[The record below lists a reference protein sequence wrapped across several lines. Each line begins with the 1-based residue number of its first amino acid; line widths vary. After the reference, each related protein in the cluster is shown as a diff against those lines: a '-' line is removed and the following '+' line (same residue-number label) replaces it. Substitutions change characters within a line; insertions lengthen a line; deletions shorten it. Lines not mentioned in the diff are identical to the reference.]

1 MRRPRNKLNS
11 CSCPM
16 MATTVHP
23 QQPSIMMIPRPLML
37 AMVYSSLSGLLS
49 GYQMGIAGG
58 TLKSLQS
65 SSLDI
70 TSSQAGHITSIYFIG
85 LMVAG
90 PFGGYAT
97 DKFGRRTCILY
108 MDGLLFVG
116 SLLLAVAPNYNTILA
131 GRFIVGCATAVS
143 LVAAVSYLTELAS
156 VNHNHAQ
163 HHRGALVLSVQA
175 SIALGFLA
183 SYLASYALSTTA
195 KDDNEERVGQWR
207 LLFGAGTGL
216 LAGVQWMGMRRMP
229 ESPQWLA
236 MKGYYDRAH
245 VAVSR
250 FTATNPISHV
260 GSSSALHEHASMR
273 DAAIETQVGYGEVI
287 RANAAATPTISQY
300 WKQAVM

>member
-1 MRRPRNKLNS
+1 
-11 CSCPM
+11 M
-16 MATTVHP
+16 MAMVRP
-23 QQPSIMMIPRPLML
+23 QQPTMAMIPRPLML

-58 TLKSLQS
+58 ALNSLQS

-116 SLLLAVAPNYNTILA
+116 SLLMAVAPNYKTLLA

-195 KDDNEERVGQWR
+195 KDDNEEGVGQWR
-207 LLFGAGTGL
+207 LLFGVGTGI

-229 ESPQWLA
+229 ESPQWLD

-250 FTATNPISHV
+250 FTTITNPTSHDDSSIIALDEDAI
-260 GSSSALHEHASMR
+260 SSSMT
-273 DAAIETQVGYGEVI
+273 DAAIEAHVLGRLDQTMAYGEAI
-287 RANAAATPTISQY
+287 RTNAAAIPTFSQY
-300 WKQAVM
+300 WRQAVM